1 MPMKP
6 EEHEEILN
14 TLLNPELEQSQR
26 TELLGK
32 LRADYGSVIT
42 DHRAMSDEVGKLSK
56 EKEDLLI
63 TNSQLFRER
72 GVAQYPK
79 EDQKK
84 LEEKERAE
92 SIKVDDIIKQLG
104 GA

>member
-1 MPMKP
+1 MPMNP

-32 LRADYGSVIT
+32 LRADYGSVVT
-42 DHRAMSDEVGKLSK
+42 DHRSMSGEMERLNNQNK
-56 EKEDLLI
+56 DLLV

-79 EDQKK
+79 EDQQK
-84 LEEKERAE
+84 LKEQERAE
-92 SIKVDDIIKQLG
+92 TIQVSDILKQLG
-104 GA
+104 GQ